1 LQLLLLALL
10 QVLLLQQAIGQLL
23 LLVPLANCRM
33 RRVAE
38 WRIAGTVQ
46 RIRALLRFTI
56 SSRLLC
62 KLMQFCLFLAARSLG
77 SAINRRKIL

>member
-23 LLVPLANCRM
+23 LLVPLANRRM

-46 RIRALLRFTI
+46 RIPVAERGMWR
-56 SSRLLC
+56 
-62 KLMQFCLFLAARSLG
+62 
-77 SAINRRKIL
+77 